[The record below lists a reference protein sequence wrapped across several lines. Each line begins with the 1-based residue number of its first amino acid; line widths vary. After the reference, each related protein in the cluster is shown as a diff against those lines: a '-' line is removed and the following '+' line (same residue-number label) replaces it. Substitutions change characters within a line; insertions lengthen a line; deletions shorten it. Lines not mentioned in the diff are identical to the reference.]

1 MQRSRPID
9 AVLFIGFGGP
19 EKPEDVWS
27 YLRNVVRG
35 QNVPDQR
42 LQEVAR
48 HYEVVGGSSP
58 YNRYTR
64 EQAGALQA
72 LLAERGLPLPVYM
85 GMRNWHPFLQET
97 LAQMHQDGVRRCV
110 GVILAPHRAQTSWE
124 RYQQDVERA
133 RVALGGIGPE
143 VIYAPSWHTHPLFL
157 EALAQRVEEATGFGR
172 GAWPA
177 GVPLVFTAHSIPA
190 RMPGADTYA
199 AQVHETAAGVAA
211 LLAAPDWTVGY
222 QSRSGD
228 PRTPWLEP
236 EVADRLAE
244 VKQRGA
250 ETVVVVPVGFLC
262 DNVEVLYDLDVEAQQ
277 AAQELGL
284 RMIRVPAVGSHPL
297 FIQMLAELV
306 TQVAEQA
313 ARELAV

>member
-1 MQRSRPID
+1 MQSSRPID
-9 AVLFIGFGGP
+9 AVLLIGFGGP
-19 EKPEDVWS
+19 EKPEDVWPF
-27 YLRNVVRG
+27 LRNVVRG
-35 QNVPDQR
+35 QHVPDQR

-48 HYEVVGGSSP
+48 HYEAVGGFSP

-64 EQAGALQA
+64 EQARALQEA
-72 LLAERGLPLPVYM
+72 LAARGLTLQVYM
-85 GMRNWHPFLQET
+85 GMRNWHPFLHET
-97 LAQMHQDGVRRCV
+97 LAQMHRDGVRRCV
-110 GVILAPHRAQTSWE
+110 GIILAPHRVQTSWE

-133 RVALGGIGPE
+133 RTALGGSGPE
-143 VIYAPSWHTHPLFL
+143 VLYPPPWHTHPLFL
-157 EALAQRVEEATGFGR
+157 EALAQRIEEATGFRR

-177 GVPLVFTAHSIPA
+177 GIPLVFTAHSIPA

-199 AQVHETAAGVAA
+199 AQVHQTAAGVAA

-244 VKQRGA
+244 LKQRDVQ
-250 ETVVVVPVGFLC
+250 TVVVVPVGFLC

-284 RMIRVPAVGSHPL
+284 RMIRVPTVGSHPL
-297 FIQMLAELV
+297 FVQMLAELV
-306 TQVAEQA
+306 AQVVEQTA
-313 ARELAV
+313 HELAV

>member
-1 MQRSRPID
+1 MQSLRPID

-19 EKPEDVWS
+19 EKPEDVWPF
-27 YLRNVVRG
+27 LRNVVRG
-35 QNVPDQR
+35 QSVPEQR
-42 LQEVAR
+42 LQEVAH

-58 YNRYTR
+58 YNRSTR
-64 EQAGALQA
+64 EQAWALQA
-72 LLAERGLPLPVYM
+72 ALAARGMPLPVYI

-97 LAQMHQDGVRRCV
+97 LAQMRQDGVRRCL
-110 GVILAPHRAQTSWE
+110 GIILAPHRAQTSWE

-133 RVALGGIGPE
+133 RAALGGSGPE
-143 VIYAPSWHTHPLFL
+143 VIYPPPWHTHPLFL

-177 GVPLVFTAHSIPA
+177 SVPLVFTAHSIPA
-190 RMPGADTYA
+190 RMPGAETYA
-199 AQVHETAAGVAA
+199 TQVHETAAGVAA
-211 LLAAPDWTVGY
+211 LLAAPDWMVGY

-250 ETVVVVPVGFLC
+250 QTVVVIPVGFLC
-262 DNVEVLYDLDVEAQQ
+262 DNVEVLYDLDVEAQR

-284 RMIRVPAVGSHPL
+284 RMIRVPTVGTHPL

-306 TQVAEQA
+306 TQVMGQTAQ
-313 ARELAV
+313 ELAV